1 MLSSS
6 YVLFPKIFLQKIPSN
21 RNFFLFSERLK
32 KVRIFFKMRKIV
44 YRYSPKVETGNTYLT
59 DNHPGDSSIP
69 QQQQQQNPGDSLPTG
84 GFFSPCSYHA
94 SVDFILKPQEKII
107 IVFRDSDEDF
117 SSDHPALIRDIRPGW
132 PQVINSVSE
141 PSYLAIVVHNTR
153 KNTHFCVHKGAR
165 LHRLLRA
172 PMIQSNLILLSA
184 RQLKENKFEILVPET
199 AKNSS
204 LTSPFLPV
212 SMRKEG

>member
-1 MLSSS
+1 
-6 YVLFPKIFLQKIPSN
+6 
-21 RNFFLFSERLK
+21 
-32 KVRIFFKMRKIV
+32 MRKIV

-69 QQQQQQNPGDSLPTG
+69 QQQQQNPGDSLPTG